1 MDGRPHFLMTDP
13 GHYDVSYQIN
23 PWMKPEAWTP
33 QRLAQA
39 KASACALKAAL
50 ENAGAT
56 IEMVEAAAGLP
67 DLVFP
72 ANAAVVLDGRV
83 LLARFRHPERQG
95 EEAVFRAAFED
106 LRRRGLV
113 QEIVDLPLGL
123 FQEGAGDA
131 IWDADRTLFWAGYG
145 PRSSREALPIIA
157 RVFGR
162 EVVGL
167 ELTSDRFYHL
177 DTCFCPLAGGKLLYY
192 PPAFTPA
199 ALAEIRARVPQ
210 AQRIEASDADAAA
223 FCVNAVNI
231 AARIVMARAPAT
243 LKARLSAGG
252 YRVVEVDLDPF
263 ILSGGAAYCMTLRLD
278 RTSTPTANLLAAE

>member
-13 GHYDVSYQIN
+13 GHYDVRYQIN
-23 PWMKPEAWTP
+23 PWMKPQDWTP

-39 KASACALKAAL
+39 KASAGALKAAL
-50 ENAGAT
+50 EDAGAA

-83 LLARFRHPERQG
+83 LLARFRYPERQG

-113 QEIVDLPLGL
+113 DKIVDLPPGM
-123 FQEGAGDA
+123 FHEGAGDA
-131 IWDADRTLFWAGYG
+131 IWDADRKVFWAGFG
-145 PRSSREALPIIA
+145 PRSSRQALPVIA
-157 RVFGR
+157 QVFGR

-167 ELTSDRFYHL
+167 ELASNRFYHL

-199 ALAEIRARVPQ
+199 AQADIRARVPE

-231 AARIVMARAPAT
+231 GARIVMARAPDA
-243 LKARLSAGG
+243 LKARLSARG
-252 YRVVEVDLDPF
+252 YHVTEVNLDPF

-278 RTSTPTANLLAAE
+278 RTSTPTASLLAAE